1 MTTVASA
8 PAYDIPLYQNPFLH
22 CRRSLFVA
30 RCWRQWL
37 HPSHSS
43 VESNSNFLLLG
54 RSVAFCSCVKPDWS
68 HLWGMG
74 CWYFELP
81 GRRADPVVLF
91 SAAWDG
97 PEGPRSLFAVDLR
110 GPCSHR
116 GLRFLLAGWRLLSG
130 CFRNPGSCWVREMP
144 QEGGMRWSP
153 ISLLSHESYHGYVQF
168 CSEKPFFEASIGRF
182 CHLEIANP
190 ILWISPVLLMD
201 HYRVPW

>member
-97 PEGPRSLFAVDLR
+97 QEGAKVPLCSWFARALLPSWAEVFTCGMTAVVRLLQE
-110 GPCSHR
+110 P
-116 GLRFLLAGWRLLSG
+116 RFLLGQGNASRRRYEVVSYFSAEPWKLS
-130 CFRNPGSCWVREMP
+130 
-144 QEGGMRWSP
+144 
-153 ISLLSHESYHGYVQF
+153 
-168 CSEKPFFEASIGRF
+168 
-182 CHLEIANP
+182 
-190 ILWISPVLLMD
+190 WICTVL
-201 HYRVPW
+201 